1 MSAPKLTVSVDGDGI
16 CYDGVYEKAV
26 IKVSAEDDCTMP
38 GSFMFSI
45 DNGTSWQNESSFIVD
60 KNGNYTVLAKDE
72 SGRTSDSVA
81 EVSIINKA
89 PEIQFEN
96 IDKIEGWRNE
106 KSFSF
111 EFYVTDE
118 SEIEVKQIKSAVMK
132 GLLQN

>member
-89 PEIQFEN
+89 LKYSL
-96 IDKIEGWRNE
+96 KIL
-106 KSFSF
+106 
-111 EFYVTDE
+111 
-118 SEIEVKQIKSAVMK
+118 IK
-132 GLLQN
+132 